1 MGASP
6 MFTSGWFV
14 SIRDPVVALGTIV
27 KSAISFFAGVYV
39 GCVISVY
46 HALWFPIGL
55 ILSLLAVALVLVA
68 LRVIVP
74 HRTPAAISAVGLI
87 SALGLLA
94 GLDNQGSV
102 LIMADNAG
110 FLLLSGVALVVVVSL
125 AWPRFASRSS
135 HYDRTRPDGERTPSS

>member
-1 MGASP
+1 

-27 KSAISFFAGVYV
+27 KSAIFFFAGVYV

-135 HYDRTRPDGERTPSS
+135 HYDRDRPDGERMPST

>member
-1 MGASP
+1 MGAFP

-14 SIRDPVVALGTIV
+14 SIRDPVVAFGTIV
-27 KSAISFFAGVYV
+27 KSAISLFAGVYV

-55 ILSLLAVALVLVA
+55 IVSLLAVALVLVA
-68 LRVIVP
+68 LRVIFP
-74 HRTPAAISAVGLI
+74 HRTPAVISAVGLI

>member
-6 MFTSGWFV
+6 MFISGWFV
-14 SIRDPVVALGTIV
+14 SIRDPVVALAILV

-46 HALWFPIGL
+46 HALGFPIGL
-55 ILSLLAVALVLVA
+55 ILSLLSVALVLMA
-68 LRVIVP
+68 LRIIFP
-74 HRTPAAISAVGLI
+74 HRTPAVISAVGLI

-94 GLDNQGSV
+94 GLDTQGSV

>member
-1 MGASP
+1 

-27 KSAISFFAGVYV
+27 KSAIFFFAGVYV

-68 LRVIVP
+68 LRVIFP
-74 HRTPAAISAVGLI
+74 HRTPAVISAVGLI

-110 FLLLSGVALVVVVSL
+110 FLLLSGVVLLVVVTL

>member
-1 MGASP
+1 
-6 MFTSGWFV
+6 MFISGWFV
-14 SIRDPVVALGTIV
+14 SIRDPVMTLGVIV
-27 KSAISFFAGVYV
+27 TGAISFLAGFYL

-46 HALWFPIGL
+46 HAWWFPIGL
-55 ILSLLAVALVLVA
+55 ILSLLAVALVLGA

-74 HRTPAAISAVGLI
+74 HRTPAVLGAVGLL

-110 FLLLSGVALVVVVSL
+110 FLLLSGVALLVVVSL

-135 HYDRTRPDGERTPSS
+135 HYDRTRPDGERMPSS

>member
-1 MGASP
+1 MI
-6 MFTSGWFV
+6 TSGWFV
-14 SIRDPVVALGTIV
+14 SIRDPVVTLGIIV
-27 KSAISFFAGVYV
+27 KSASSFFAGVYV

-46 HALWFPIGL
+46 HAVWFPIGL
-55 ILSLLAVALVLVA
+55 ILSLLAVALVLGA

-74 HRTPAAISAVGLI
+74 HRTLAVLGAVGLL

-110 FLLLSGVALVVVVSL
+110 FLLLLGVALLVVVSL

-135 HYDRTRPDGERTPSS
+135 HYDRARPDGERMPSS